1 MKNYYRKL
9 CLFLCFIL
17 FEVVVL
23 ETMGLE
29 KRRGCIFHLT
39 LHSYFNVASTSSSV
53 FFNTEASLFMRMRY
67 GNFVVVLMIIFLIAA
82 FPGVVFS
89 SYPMLKLLQAH
100 KCSCPEKVVT
110 PNTFL
115 AAATQQACN
124 THSVFSGGEN
134 WLLRKWDII
143 TLPAT
148 FTTPVT
154 LLSCV
159 ARIAMKFRPGI
170 LIIKL

>member
-1 MKNYYRKL
+1 MYFTLAKDPQINFWMVKYFQLQWEVSNIANKKNHTKRKFMKNWPAN
-9 CLFLCFIL
+9 LFLCFIL

-53 FFNTEASLFMRMRY
+53 FLNAEASLFMRY

-89 SYPMLKLLQAH
+89 SYPMYPN
-100 KCSCPEKVVT
+100 SNTRVTSTEVV
-110 PNTFL
+110 
-115 AAATQQACN
+115 A
-124 THSVFSGGEN
+124 SS
-134 WLLRKWDII
+134 
-143 TLPAT
+143 
-148 FTTPVT
+148 
-154 LLSCV
+154 
-159 ARIAMKFRPGI
+159 
-170 LIIKL
+170 